1 MGWLGST
8 AAIAASSWLM
18 YAARRG
24 KSHSSYA
31 CGGLSLGV
39 VIKLSVRCRGV
50 SSGGSSR
57 HPVGSASG
65 VERDARSADEL
76 TIALTCEV
84 ADYFT
89 AAPAT
94 EHQGE
99 ITADL
104 GALTPVGPIPAWHG
118 RPLLFGGPGAALRL
132 PIEARPARRHRDAQ
146 EGARRLVTG
155 RRLRGQL
162 PAGPQ
167 RVLASARRRAAVRFG
182 RPLRRVGLQGC

>member
-1 MGWLGST
+1 
-8 AAIAASSWLM
+8 M

-24 KSHSSYA
+24 KSHSSYGCA
-31 CGGLSLGV
+31 GCHSVLSSSCPFV
-39 VIKLSVRCRGV
+39 VEGV

-57 HPVGSASG
+57 YTVGSASG
-65 VERDARSADEL
+65 VESDARSADEL

-84 ADYFT
+84 AEYFT
-89 AAPAT
+89 AAPAA

-132 PIEARPARRHRDAQ
+132 PIEARPARGRRVPRR
-146 EGARRLVTG
+146 EARRLVTG
-155 RRLRGQL
+155 R
-162 PAGPQ
+162 PP
-167 RVLASARRRAAVRFG
+167 
-182 RPLRRVGLQGC
+182 